1 MVVVYVV
8 IGIVVVDLLFIAMI
22 QLIESIPQIRL
33 RRFERILKKRS
44 QDERVELAL
53 RLDKDRAFADALAA
67 QISDSDAL
75 LQIGRDAQSDSMKAA
90 ARARHCLLF
99 GHRLNDKCVCSI
111 CKQEAHDFRDQQG
124 RTPAESSDFGE
135 YACTHC
141 PAVFSR
147 EYVPGCKDTCTYME
161 CCCGDGEIPRYSSLS
176 GEGGCWYETCERY
189 VPSGIR
195 ESVRNAQS

>member
-1 MVVVYVV
+1 MFLLYAFLVLL
-8 IGIVVVDLLFIAMI
+8 GLGLLFAAVVSIADKVPEI
-22 QLIESIPQIRL
+22 LLEL
-33 RRFERILKKRS
+33 FTRRLKKRS
-44 QDERVELAL
+44 QDERVEIAL
-53 RLDKDRAFADALAA
+53 RLDKDRAYADALAA

-75 LQIGRDAQSDSMKAA
+75 LQIGRDAQSDSMQAA

-99 GHRLNDKCVCSI
+99 GHRLNDKCVCSV
-111 CKQEAHDFRDQQG
+111 CKQEAHDFRNPQG
-124 RTPAESSDFGE
+124 KTPAESSAYGE

-141 PAVFSR
+141 SAVFSR
-147 EYVPGCKDTCTYME
+147 EYVPGCKETCSFME

-189 VPSGIR
+189 VPSEVR